1 MTGTMERAALTPR
14 PPSPRGKGGTEIRN
28 TAVAL
33 LGIVLLSLVGVV
45 AAMQRS
51 YVIAIP
57 PTSGA
62 FNHASV
68 GWDDGERSSDGTTF
82 RWTKDESTLNFRA
95 ARRVLPANKRL
106 MLTMLFSGRPPGA
119 PVTTVTLLA
128 NGHVLDSWP
137 SNVEHPV
144 AVDVAPLLRQHDE
157 LHLTVRVDDT
167 YSPPRDRRD
176 LGIALVGD
184 ARLGSAPGKKLPA
197 PDAVVSV
204 ILLVLLA
211 ALAVG
216 RRAATRWRLIAAGA
230 MGCAV
235 TLGVLLVRL
244 PFWRIAMPLE
254 LVLGLLVVALWAREW
269 WTALTSPI
277 RALQARTSVDDRVLV
292 VAGAVIAVA
301 GQTIIAQHRWT
312 SLGTILLAVG
322 LVTLLAGFIPH
333 PPAPSPLPKGK
344 GSVRE
349 GEQYGD
355 VGMLS
360 GAPDPD
366 LALPREETRPRTGQI
381 AALVGIAALAVAL
394 RMTLLTEMPASLF
407 RDEARHALKAARI
420 LDDATYRPVYEPE
433 ISLPALF
440 LYPLALA
447 FKLFGISMLTL
458 RLFMASVG
466 VADVL
471 LFFFLARRLFGTR
484 VGLIAAYLFTVAFW
498 ALRMQRVALAP
509 CFSTGLVLLGLLLF
523 VRAIQ
528 LRRWW
533 DWALAGVGAAGTI
546 YCYHS
551 GPFALVLMALVALVL
566 LAREPRRFVRFW
578 LPRFAVLAVV
588 FLILAAPLLRY
599 IALNFDQYLFRPR
612 QTAIFSEE
620 NLRRLGQDQLAALQ
634 DNIRPNLGMY
644 TVRGDREAKANL
656 PFAPHLDA
664 ITAVLFLTGLALLL
678 ARRRDEPPS
687 PARRFGEWLALGYL
701 AVMLIPSTLAID
713 APSTL
718 RAFDTLPPAL
728 LIAALAADAIWGR
741 LGTAPTPYCPEGTR
755 SPASGRGEI
764 DAESGVP
771 ALATHTSRKSPLPR
785 MAGERVPFG
794 QVGVGAVLAA
804 ILILNAG
811 TYFGLMRND
820 ATETFRFDTYFA
832 TQAGKQM
839 TAESAAHPGIT
850 YLVPQAT
857 IDRDV
862 FPFFARVIAGKGS
875 LQTIEGQNPA
885 KLPAR
890 YAILL
895 PNDKFDT
902 PPDAVVA
909 ALPWA
914 KGLERI
920 PGNSPAGAGGVPAFI
935 EYRTPGQ

>member
-1 MTGTMERAALTPR
+1 MSGTMERETLIPR
-14 PPSPRGKGGTEIRN
+14 PPSPWEKGETSTK
-28 TAVAL
+28 TAAIVL
-33 LGIVLLSLVGVV
+33 LGIVMLSLIGTV

-51 YVIAIP
+51 YVIAMP
-57 PTSGA
+57 PASAT
-62 FNHASV
+62 FDHASV
-68 GWDDGERSSDGTTF
+68 NWNDGERAKDGTTF

-95 ARRVLPANKRL
+95 ARRALPANTRL
-106 MLTMLFSGRPPGA
+106 MLMMRFSGRPPGT

-144 AVDVAPLLRQHDE
+144 AVDVSSLLRQHDE

-184 ARLGSAPGKKLPA
+184 AQLASSPGKQLPA
-197 PDAVVSV
+197 PDAVASV
-204 ILLVLLA
+204 ILLVVLA

-216 RRAATRWRLIAAGA
+216 RRGAYRWRLVAAGA
-230 MGCAV
+230 MGGAV
-235 TLGVLLVRL
+235 TLCVLLARVL
-244 PFWRIAMPLE
+244 FWRIAMPLE
-254 LVLGLLVVALWAREW
+254 LLLGLLVAALWAREW
-269 WTALTSPI
+269 WTALTWPL
-277 RALQARTSVDDRVLV
+277 RAMQARTGIDDRVLV
-292 VAGAVIAVA
+292 MAGAVVAVA
-301 GQTIIAQHRWT
+301 GQALIAQHRWT
-312 SLGTILLAVG
+312 FLGAVVLIVG
-322 LVTLLAGFIPH
+322 LLTLLTGFLSNPLPDGEGGETVGAH
-333 PPAPSPLPKGK
+333 SRAPSNT
-344 GSVRE
+344 
-349 GEQYGD
+349 
-355 VGMLS
+355 
-360 GAPDPD
+360 D
-366 LALPREETRPRTGQI
+366 LALPPNETRLAPWQI
-381 AALVGIAALAVAL
+381 AMLVGIAALAVAL
-394 RMTLLTEMPASLF
+394 RLTLLTEMPASLF
-407 RDEARHALKAARI
+407 RDEARHALKAATI
-420 LDDATYRPVYEPE
+420 LDNPAYRPVYEPE

-447 FKLFGISMLTL
+447 FKLFGVSMLTL

-471 LFFFLARRLFGTR
+471 LFFFLARRLFSTR
-484 VGLIAAYLFTVAFW
+484 VGLIAAYLFAVAFW

-523 VRAIQ
+523 VRAVQ

-551 GPFALVLMALVALVL
+551 GPFALVLMALVALVF
-566 LAREPRRFVRFW
+566 LARAPHHFTRFW
-578 LPRFAVLAVV
+578 LPRFALLTVV
-588 FLILAAPLLRY
+588 FLVLTAPLLRY

-620 NLRRLGQDQLAALQ
+620 NLRRLGQDRLAALQ

-656 PFAPHLDA
+656 PWAPHLDA

-678 ARRRDEPPS
+678 ARRRYGPPS

-701 AVMLIPSTLAID
+701 AVMLIPSMLAID

-718 RAFDTLPPAL
+718 HAFDTLPPAL
-728 LIAALAADAIWGR
+728 LIAALAAEAIWIR
-741 LGTAPTPYCPEGTR
+741 LGMASTLHP
-755 SPASGRGEI
+755 SPARRGRGVE
-764 DAESGVP
+764 GV
-771 ALATHTSRKSPLPR
+771 AFEATAGTPLSASSSPLPL
-785 MAGERVPFG
+785 AGEG
-794 QVGVGAVLAA
+794 QGVGAIFASLALAAVLA
-804 ILILNAG
+804 LNAG
-811 TYFGLMRND
+811 TYFGLMRNNP
-820 ATETFRFDTYFA
+820 TETFRFDTYFA
-832 TQAGKQM
+832 TQAGKRM
-839 TAESAAHPGIT
+839 AAESAAHPGIT
-850 YLVPQAT
+850 YLVPQAA

-862 FPFFARVIAGKGS
+862 FPFFARVIIHTGA
-875 LQTIEGQNPA
+875 LQPLEGQNPA
-885 KLPAR
+885 TLPAR

-895 PNDKFDT
+895 PNGKFDT
-902 PPDAVVA
+902 PPDMVIA

-935 EYRTPGQ
+935 EYRTPQQ